1 MLILIVFSHSFVLPC
16 LDLFSVDF
24 KSDCKIAFADSSC
37 YARIMFD
44 DVMLYKT
51 PYDNLDNSNIY
62 FTLPKTYFVILKD
75 SVNSDFFLA
84 EYMSISGYVKKE
96 CVQAVNSTPK
106 NPFLTNINFRV
117 YSEQS
122 RDMRT
127 SPTTVSSLS
136 SQVTYIPLYSR
147 NLTYFGTIHGEA
159 LIDGRTDVWYYCSYV
174 ADKEY
179 FGYVYSDFC
188 DQFST
193 IQENTENVTYIA
205 NPTFSELT
213 TKTIPQN
220 DSKIGIIVGILF
232 VPALAFVLFLIKG
245 KNILQ
250 PDKTLN
256 REISDY

>member
-1 MLILIVFSHSFVLPC
+1 M
-16 LDLFSVDF
+16 
-24 KSDCKIAFADSSC
+24 
-37 YARIMFD
+37 
-44 DVMLYKT
+44 
-51 PYDNLDNSNIY
+51 
-62 FTLPKTYFVILKD
+62 
-75 SVNSDFFLA
+75 
-84 EYMSISGYVKKE
+84 
-96 CVQAVNSTPK
+96 
-106 NPFLTNINFRV
+106 
-117 YSEQS
+117 
-122 RDMRT
+122 
-127 SPTTVSSLS
+127 
-136 SQVTYIPLYSR
+136 
-147 NLTYFGTIHGEA
+147 
-159 LIDGRTDVWYYCSYV
+159 WYYCSYV